1 MGAEFNSLS
10 IKYYDIVENLAEVKL
25 YNINHFALTHLAS
38 HFIIE
43 GDYQAD

>member
-25 YNINHFALTHLAS
+25 HINHFALTHLAS